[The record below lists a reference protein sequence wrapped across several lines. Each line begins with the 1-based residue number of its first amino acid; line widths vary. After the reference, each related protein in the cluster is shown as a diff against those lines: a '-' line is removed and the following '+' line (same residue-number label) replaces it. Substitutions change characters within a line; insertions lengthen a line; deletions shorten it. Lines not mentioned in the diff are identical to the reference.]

1 MWPPWCHSETVT
13 TWAVIVAAGSGDR
26 FGRPKQFEPLGDR
39 RVVDWA
45 IAAASEACDGA
56 ILVVPEGWTADDS
69 ACVAADAVVP
79 GGRPRSDSVRA
90 GLARVPKDAEVVVVH
105 DAARP
110 GAPVELF
117 RRVIDAVA
125 AGAEAA
131 VPGLPVA
138 DTIKTVG
145 SSDGGSVPGARR
157 VNGTVDRSQL
167 VAVQTPQAFRASSL
181 RAVHA
186 DGGQATDDARLVEE
200 AGGLVVVVPGLA
212 EAHKITAPHDI
223 TLVAAMLGVDS

>member
-1 MWPPWCHSETVT
+1 MRATWCHSETVT

-26 FGRPKQFEPLGDR
+26 FGRPKQFEQLGDR

-45 IAAASEACDGA
+45 ISAAREACDGTV
-56 ILVVPEGWTADDS
+56 LVVPEGWTGDDS
-69 ACVAADAVVP
+69 ACAAVDAVAS
-79 GGRPRSDSVRA
+79 GGTTRSDSVRA
-90 GLARVPKDAEVVVVH
+90 GLAQVPADADVVVVH

-110 GAPVELF
+110 GAPAELF
-117 RRVIDAVA
+117 ESVIDAVA

-138 DTIKTVG
+138 DTIKTV
-145 SSDGGSVPGARR
+145 DAAGGGPVPGARR
-157 VNGTVDRSQL
+157 VNGTIDRSQL

-186 DGGQATDDARLVEE
+186 NGGQATDDAALVEE
-200 AGGLVVVVPGLA
+200 AGGLVVVVAGLA
-212 EAHKITAPHDI
+212 QAHKITAPHDI
-223 TLVAAMLGVDS
+223 TLVAAMLGIDP